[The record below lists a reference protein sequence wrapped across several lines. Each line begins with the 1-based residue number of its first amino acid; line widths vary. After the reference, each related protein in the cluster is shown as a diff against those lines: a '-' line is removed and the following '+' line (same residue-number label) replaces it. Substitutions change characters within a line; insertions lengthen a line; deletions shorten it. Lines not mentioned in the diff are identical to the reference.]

1 VKGGTEAVAQFHIDA
16 VRLLQKLWA
25 VTDCRGVTPV
35 TAADC
40 LRHHLGRKHSAVP
53 EAAEV
58 NQMFMLYLL
67 AEDTR
72 EFTILTRPK
81 RFRLATMYNNESVW
95 IVPGTMNEND

>member
-1 VKGGTEAVAQFHIDA
+1 
-16 VRLLQKLWA
+16 
-25 VTDCRGVTPV
+25 VTPV

-40 LRHHLGRKHSAVP
+40 LRHYVARNHGAVP
-53 EAAEV
+53 ETAEV
-58 NQMFMLYLL
+58 NQMFVLYLL
-67 AEDTR
+67 ADDTR